1 MNWNQKLLKISN
13 KKIKELQEKLSKWN
27 CYNCYHFREWSSL
40 DLEPSYC
47 NSTSYWNLKTFPFF
61 KDMKC
66 FSPSYD
72 YLVQNDPELK
82 ELDELRNNSL
92 FHNAKQVKILTGI
105 INDILKTRYNY

>member
-1 MNWNQKLLKISN
+1 
-13 KKIKELQEKLSKWN
+13 
-27 CYNCYHFREWSSL
+27 
-40 DLEPSYC
+40 
-47 NSTSYWNLKTFPFF
+47 
-61 KDMKC
+61 MKC